1 MNAIELLKQDH
12 DKVDKL
18 FQKVKGEQGD
28 PQELAEQIRIE
39 LEVHT
44 QIEEQIFYPYL
55 MENGNDEIKDIVK
68 EGIEEHRQ
76 VKSLL
81 KQIEGLTDGSESLD
95 PKLQVMM
102 EDVEHHVQEEEG
114 ELFPLVVEQFDGETL
129 NDLGQELQEMKEQ
142 LMGGKASGASGSRK

>member
-28 PQELAEQIRIE
+28 QAQLAEQIRVE

-55 MENGNDEIKDIVK
+55 MENGDEEIQDIVK

-76 VKSLL
+76 AKTLL
-81 KQIEGLTDGSESLD
+81 KQIEGLSEKSDVLD
-95 PKLQVMM
+95 PKLQVLM
-102 EDVEHHVQEEEG
+102 EDITHHVQEEEG
-114 ELFPLVVEQFDGETL
+114 ELFPLVLEQLDGETL
-129 NDLGQELQEMKEQ
+129 NELGQELQEMKEQ
-142 LMGGKASGASGSRK
+142 LMGGKASGASGK

>member
-28 PQELAEQIRIE
+28 TRELFEQIRVE

-55 MENGNDEIKDIVK
+55 LENGDEELQKITK
-68 EGIEEHRQ
+68 EGLQEHHQAKMLLREIENLADE
-76 VKSLL
+76 
-81 KQIEGLTDGSESLD
+81 SETLD
-95 PKLQVMM
+95 PKLQVLM
-102 EDVEHHVQEEEG
+102 EDITHHVQEEEG
-114 ELFPLVVEQFDGETL
+114 EMFPMVQEQFDGDTL
-129 NDLGQELQEMKEQ
+129 QELGEELQEMKTA
-142 LMGGKASGASGSRK
+142 LMGGKASGASGQ

>member
-12 DKVDKL
+12 DKVEQL

-28 PQELAEQIRIE
+28 QQQLAEQIRIE

-55 MENGNDEIKDIVK
+55 LENGDEEIKDIVK

-81 KQIEGLTDGSESLD
+81 KQIEGLSDGSESLD
-95 PKLQVMM
+95 PKLQVVM
-102 EDVEHHVQEEEG
+102 EDVTHHVQEEEG
-114 ELFPLVVEQFDGETL
+114 ELFPLVTEQFDGETL
-129 NDLGQELQEMKEQ
+129 QELGQELQEMKEQ
-142 LMGGKASGASGSRK
+142 LMGSKASGASQ

>member
-28 PQELAEQIRIE
+28 TRELFEQIRVE

-55 MENGNDEIKDIVK
+55 LENGDDELQKITK
-68 EGIEEHRQ
+68 EGLQEHHQAKILLREIENLSGE
-76 VKSLL
+76 
-81 KQIEGLTDGSESLD
+81 SETLD
-95 PKLQVMM
+95 PKLQVLM
-102 EDVEHHVQEEEG
+102 EDITHHVQEEEG
-114 ELFPLVVEQFDGETL
+114 EMFPMVAEQFDGETL
-129 NDLGQELQEMKEQ
+129 QELGQELQEMKQE
-142 LMGGKASGASGSRK
+142 LTGGKASRASGK

>member
-12 DKVDKL
+12 EKVDKL
-18 FQKVKGEQGD
+18 FQQVKAEQGD
-28 PQELAEQIRIE
+28 QAQLAEQIRQE

-55 MENGNDEIKDIVK
+55 LENGDEEIQDIVK

-76 VKSLL
+76 AKTLL
-81 KQIEGLTDGSESLD
+81 KQIEGLSDGSESLD
-95 PKLQVMM
+95 PKLQVLM

-114 ELFPLVVEQFDGETL
+114 EMFPKVQEQFDEETL
-129 NDLGQELQEMKEQ
+129 NELGQQLEEMKGK
-142 LMGGKASGASGSRK
+142 LMGGKSSGASGR

>member
-28 PQELAEQIRIE
+28 QQQLAEQIRME

-44 QIEEQIFYPYL
+44 QIEEQVFYPYL
-55 MENGNDEIKDIVK
+55 LENGDEEIQDIVK

-76 VKSLL
+76 VKMLL
-81 KQIEGLTDGSESLD
+81 KQIEGLSDESESLD
-95 PKLQVMM
+95 PKLQVVM
-102 EDVEHHVQEEEG
+102 EDVTHHVQEEEG
-114 ELFPLVVEQFDGETL
+114 ELFPLVQEQFDEETL
-129 NDLGQELQEMKEQ
+129 NDLGQDLQEMKEQ
-142 LMGGKASGASGSRK
+142 LMGGKASGASSR

>member
-18 FQKVKGEQGD
+18 FQKVKGEQGE
-28 PQELAEQIRIE
+28 QAQLAEQIRIE

-55 MENGNDEIKDIVK
+55 LENGDEEIQSIVK

-76 VKSLL
+76 VKTLL
-81 KQIEGLTDGSESLD
+81 KQIQGLSDGSDSLE
-95 PKLQVMM
+95 PKLEVVM
-102 EDVEHHVQEEEG
+102 EDVIHHVQEEEG
-114 ELFPLVVEQFDGETL
+114 ELFPLVTEQFDGETL
-129 NDLGQELQEMKEQ
+129 QELGQELQEMKQQ
-142 LMGGKASGASGSRK
+142 LMGDKASGASGK

>member
-28 PQELAEQIRIE
+28 TRELFEQIRVE

-55 MENGNDEIKDIVK
+55 LENGDEELQKITK
-68 EGIEEHRQ
+68 EGLQEHHQAKILLREIENLADE
-76 VKSLL
+76 
-81 KQIEGLTDGSESLD
+81 SETLD
-95 PKLQVMM
+95 PKLQVLM
-102 EDVEHHVQEEEG
+102 EDITHHVQEEEG
-114 ELFPLVVEQFDGETL
+114 EMFPMVQEQFDGDTL
-129 NDLGQELQEMKEQ
+129 QELGEELREMKTE
-142 LMGGKASGASGSRK
+142 LMGGKASGASGQ